1 MTGVESMK
9 FVHNELENDTKE
21 FFKLEDWKEK
31 PKGHAIYDDEGNKK
45 FECKICKAEFKQK
58 QRLDNHIQGKQN
70 LFELAQ
76 KLDIHLCEYLR
87 FLAQIL

>member
-1 MTGVESMK
+1 MK
-9 FVHNELENDTKE
+9 FVHNELENDSKE

-31 PKGHAIYDDEGNKK
+31 PKEHEIYDNEVNKK

-58 QRLDNHIQGKQN
+58 QRLDNHVKGKQK
-70 LFELAQ
+70 LLELAQ
-76 KLDIHLCEYLR
+76 KLAINEYLR